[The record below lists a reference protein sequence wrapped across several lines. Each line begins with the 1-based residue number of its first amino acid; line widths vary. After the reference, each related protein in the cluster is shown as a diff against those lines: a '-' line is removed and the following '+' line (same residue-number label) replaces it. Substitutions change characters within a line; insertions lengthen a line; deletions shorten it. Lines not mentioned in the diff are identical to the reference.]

1 MRPDRPLLALLRAA
15 ESAPTGADYRWI
27 VTEMQ
32 WFMDKNVFP
41 GGGDLPWSLPEY
53 KGDPDQSFCV
63 DNAIEAAESHFN
75 VSIHENWTDTEVD
88 GLVEALAKIETAFS
102 ADGVESTA
110 AAEATA
116 RL

>member
-1 MRPDRPLLALLRAA
+1 
-15 ESAPTGADYRWI
+15 
-27 VTEMQ
+27 MQ

>member
-1 MRPDRPLLALLRAA
+1 MSCGGSGQLSDELASSSWPLRIDPRVDSGRA
-15 ESAPTGADYRWI
+15 ERVVSFVKFCT
-27 VTEMQ
+27 VTET
-32 WFMDKNVFP
+32 F
-41 GGGDLPWSLPEY
+41 
-53 KGDPDQSFCV
+53 
-63 DNAIEAAESHFN
+63 NAIEAAESHFN